1 MLFNSFQYLL
11 FFPVVTVL
19 YFALPQRYRWALLL
33 GASYFFYMCWKPEYA
48 VLIALSTLVDYWAAL
63 RMGRETEQRRRRKYL
78 VASLVA
84 NLGLLFTFK
93 YFNFFSSSLSGLMGE
108 FGTAWHSPTLDIL
121 LPVGISFYTFQT
133 LSYTIDIYRG
143 ERPPE
148 RHLGVFALYVSFFP
162 QLVAGPIERSTRLL
176 PQFFEKKGFEYGR
189 AVEGLRLIL
198 WGLFKKVV
206 IADRLA
212 LYVDRV
218 YDHPDAFLGWPLLVA
233 TYFFAFQIYCDFSG
247 YTDIARG
254 SAKVLGYDLME
265 NFRRPYFARSIA
277 DFWRRWHIALSTLF
291 RDYLY
296 IPRGGN
302 RVVGGRRYYNLMVV
316 FVLSGLWH
324 GTSWTFMIWG
334 ALHGLYMVVSKV
346 TANWRNRLAEQH
358 GPARRPGLRNI
369 WQVLVTFHLTL
380 FAWVFFRANSFSD
393 ALTVLGNSLSLRL
406 ADFTRALP
414 TGFHN
419 DNFARGWFDLA
430 VAFSLIGLLVTV
442 QFLQTRNGRE
452 TAALPRPTWLR
463 WSVYYAAALAIILFG
478 VFTHAE
484 FIYFQF

>member
-11 FFPVVTVL
+11 FLPAVVAL
-19 YFALPQRYRWALLL
+19 YFLMPHRARWVLLL
-33 GASYFFYMCWKPEYA
+33 SASYYFYMCWKPEYA
-48 VLIALSTLVDYWAAL
+48 ALIALSTLIDYWAAL
-63 RMGRETEQRRRRKYL
+63 RMGRVNERAGRRKYL
-78 VASLVA
+78 VLSLLA
-84 NLGLLFTFK
+84 NLGLLFAFK
-93 YFNFFSSSLSGLMGE
+93 YFNFFSASLYGILE
-108 FGTAWHSPTLDIL
+108 HANLLFRAPELDIL

-133 LSYTIDIYRG
+133 LSYTIDVYRG

-148 RHLGVFALYVSFFP
+148 RHLGIFALYVSFFP

-176 PQFFEKKGFEYGR
+176 PQFFEKRGFEYTR

-218 YDHPDAFLGWPLLVA
+218 YDYPASFHGWPLIVA

-254 SAKVLGYDLME
+254 SAKLLGYELME
-265 NFRRPYFARSIA
+265 NFRRPYFAKSIGE
-277 DFWRRWHIALSTLF
+277 FWRRWHISLSSWF

-296 IPRGGN
+296 LPLGGN
-302 RVVGGRRYYNLMVV
+302 RVTRWRWCYNIIVV

-324 GTSWTFMIWG
+324 GANWTFMIWG
-334 ALHGLYMVVSKV
+334 ALHGLYLIASRI
-346 TANWRNRLAEQH
+346 TGSWRNRMATLFGLDSRPLA
-358 GPARRPGLRNI
+358 RKL
-369 WQVLVTFHLTL
+369 WQVAVTFHLTL
-380 FAWVFFRANSFSD
+380 FAWVFFRANSLSE
-393 ALTVLGNSLSLRL
+393 ALVVLRNSFVLRL
-406 ADFTRALP
+406 SDFARTLP
-414 TGFHN
+414 TGFYN
-419 DNFARGWFDLA
+419 DNPARGWFDLA

-442 QFLQTRNGRE
+442 QLWQRSRRLSDTLIN
-452 TAALPRPTWLR
+452 RPTWVR
-463 WSVYYAAALAIILFG
+463 WSVYYAAVLTIILFG
-478 VFTHAE
+478 VFEHAE

>member
-11 FFPVVTVL
+11 FFPAVTVF
-19 YFALPQRYRWALLL
+19 YFALPQRFRWVMLL

-63 RMGRETEQRRRRKYL
+63 RMGRETERRERRKYL
-78 VASLVA
+78 IASLVA

-93 YFNFFSSSLSGLMGE
+93 YFNFFSSSLSSLIGQ
-108 FGTAWHSPTLDIL
+108 FGSAWNSPTLDIL

-133 LSYTIDIYRG
+133 LSYTIDVYRG

-148 RHLGVFALYVSFFP
+148 RHLGIFALYVSFFP

-218 YDHPDAFLGWPLLVA
+218 YDHPDAFHGWPLIVA

-277 DFWRRWHIALSTLF
+277 DFWRRWHISLSTWF

-296 IPRGGN
+296 VPLGGN
-302 RVVGGRRYYNLMVV
+302 RVGRWRRYYNLIVV

-324 GTSWTFMIWG
+324 GANWTFMIWG
-334 ALHGLYMVVSKV
+334 ALHGLYMVVSRV
-346 TANWRNRLAEQH
+346 TQNWRNRLAARSGLDQR
-358 GPARRPGLRNI
+358 PALRNI

-380 FAWVFFRANSFSD
+380 FAWVFFRANSFGD
-393 ALTVLGNSLSLRL
+393 ALTILGNSLSLRL

-414 TGFHN
+414 TGFYN
-419 DNFARGWFDLA
+419 DNFARGWFDLV
-430 VAFSLIGLLVTV
+430 VAFALIGLLVTV
-442 QFLQTRNGRE
+442 QFRQSRSGQDTV
-452 TAALPRPTWLR
+452 TLPKPIWLR
-463 WSVYYAAALAIILFG
+463 WSVYYAAVLAIILFG